1 MSLSGRVRVE
11 TPDGTEL
18 EIGPGD
24 VFEIP
29 PGHDAWVVGDEPW
42 VSVDFEAM
50 RSFGRGVDLRD
61 NRSLATILFTD
72 IVDSTAVANRIGDGL
87 WKELVAQHNEQ
98 AQAAVDRHRGRVV
111 KWTGDGML
119 AVFDGAEKAARCAVL
134 LRSKIAG
141 LGLELR
147 QAIHSGEVE
156 ISAGDVRGLAVHAA
170 ARILALGQ
178 PNEILA
184 SGTVHDLLDGSSFQ
198 FEDRGVHELKG
209 LSGSRPVFAITG

>member
-1 MSLSGRVRVE
+1 
-11 TPDGTEL
+11 
-18 EIGPGD
+18 
-24 VFEIP
+24 
-29 PGHDAWVVGDEPW
+29 
-42 VSVDFEAM
+42 M
-50 RSFGRGVDLRD
+50 RSFGRGLDLRD

-72 IVDSTAVANRIGDGL
+72 IVDSTALANRIGDGP
-87 WKELVAQHNEQ
+87 WKELVAQHNQE

-119 AVFDGAEKAARCAVL
+119 ATFDGAEKAARCAVL
-134 LRSKIAG
+134 LRSKVAG

-170 ARILALGQ
+170 ARILSLGQ

-184 SGTVHDLLDGSSFQ
+184 SGTVRDLLDGSSFQ

-209 LSGSRPVFAITG
+209 LSGSRPVFAISG